1 MKKRNNQPGKF
12 ETQKIKLNTLDW
24 WDEISETEKASIER
38 GLEDVKAGRIIP
50 HEKVKKMYQKWLS
63 K

>member
-1 MKKRNNQPGKF
+1 M
-12 ETQKIKLNTLDW
+12 DW

-50 HEKVKKMYQKWLS
+50 HEKVKKSTKNG
-63 K
+63 